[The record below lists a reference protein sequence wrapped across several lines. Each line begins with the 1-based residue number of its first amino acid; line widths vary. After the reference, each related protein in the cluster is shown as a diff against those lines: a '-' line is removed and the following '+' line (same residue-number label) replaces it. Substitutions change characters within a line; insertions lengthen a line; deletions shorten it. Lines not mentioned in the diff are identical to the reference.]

1 MKKISLSK
9 NLDKIGTIGLFL
21 TVLVTPCCF
30 PLFAFVLT
38 AFGLGSAELLGG
50 WTMWIFQAFVL
61 ISLVGFFIAYRKHHS
76 IYPLLISIPSA
87 VVIFYSYYFI
97 NDTNWTILLYM
108 GMFGLL
114 IATGFNYY
122 INRKQKIACV
132 TCTIID
138 GKTVELQSTITCP
151 NCGHKK
157 TETMPTDACQFFYE
171 CESCKKVLKP
181 QKGDCCVY
189 CSYGTVKC
197 PSMQTNEKCC

>member
-1 MKKISLSK
+1 MKKISLTK
-9 NLDKIGTIGLFL
+9 NLDRIGTIGLFL

-38 AFGLGSAELLGG
+38 AFGLGSAELFGG

-61 ISLVGFFIAYRKHHS
+61 ISLIGFFIAYRKHHS
-76 IYPLLISIPSA
+76 IYPLLISMPSA
-87 VVIFYSYYFI
+87 IVIFYSYYFI
-97 NDTNWTILLYM
+97 NTDNWTIFLYI

-114 IATGFNYY
+114 VATGLNYY
-122 INRKQKIACV
+122 INQKHKITCA

-138 GKTVELQSTITCP
+138 GKTVELESTITCP

-157 TETMPTDACQFFYE
+157 KEIMPTDACQFFYE

-181 QKGDCCVY
+181 NKGDCCVY